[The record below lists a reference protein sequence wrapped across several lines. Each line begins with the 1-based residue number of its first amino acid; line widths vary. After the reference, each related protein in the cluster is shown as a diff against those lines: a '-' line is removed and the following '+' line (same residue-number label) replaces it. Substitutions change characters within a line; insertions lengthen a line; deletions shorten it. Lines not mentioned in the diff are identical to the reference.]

1 MGHGRRS
8 DQTQVLVEAW
18 VPACA
23 GMARK
28 SDSLI
33 VTMFVQ
39 PLSPVW
45 QDFDVSLVPLLLS
58 KSSEWI

>member
-1 MGHGRRS
+1 
-8 DQTQVLVEAW
+8 
-18 VPACA
+18 
-23 GMARK
+23 MARK
-28 SDSLI
+28 SNSLI

-58 KSSEWI
+58 KPSEWI